1 MPTVHSIQ
9 TTNRVLEGED
19 AAPDGTDNTVI
30 DTPAEDTN
38 AGSDEVTEKEMG
50 AYYYYYTY
58 TDGTEDSAPDGNDN
72 TVIDTPAEDTNAGSD
87 EVLVEEVDTYYY
99 YYTYPDDTDTST
111 PDGNDNTVIDTPAED
126 TNAGSNEVTEEEEIY
141 YYYYTYPDDTDASTP
156 DGNDNTVIDTP
167 AEDTNAGSDEVIE
180 EEEIYYYY
188 TDTDDTDASTPD
200 GNDNTVIDTSTD
212 DTNTGSDEVTEEE
225 EIYYYYT
232 DTDDTDTSTP
242 DGNDNI
248 VIDTSADDTNTGS
261 DKVTEEEEIYYYYTD
276 TDDTDASTPDGN
288 DNTVIDTSTDDT
300 NTGSDEVTEEA
311 VDSNAE
317 VTLDADDKIEGTDT
331 SIAEGTDG
339 RDSVEEQFTSR
350 RCPLAYLTKNTIHM
364 DDLSFTFAIEA
375 DTTMV
380 DEVITKARSGLLDNI
395 SDTSLACAV
404 NRKRRLSGPDHPAGI
419 YEIRYLEKEDMKK
432 VSECYQSIHGNS
444 CFVYTGILRLIS
456 DQTITLDEHNLVST
470 RIQNYVNSVEIGV
483 DNVSSSVYLGP
494 EIPHVSLAPKNNTV
508 DHSAI
513 AISVSFFIAL
523 LLFVVYN
530 YKISRTRKRRVTFNL
545 EE

>member
-1 MPTVHSIQ
+1 MPTVHIIQ

-19 AAPDGTDNTVI
+19 AAPDGNDNTVI

-38 AGSDEVTEKEMG
+38 AGSDEVTEEEMG

-72 TVIDTPAEDTNAGSD
+72 TVIETPAEDTNAGS
-87 EVLVEEVDTYYY
+87 E
-99 YYTYPDDTDTST
+99 
-111 PDGNDNTVIDTPAED
+111 
-126 TNAGSNEVTEEEEIY
+126 EVTEEEEIY

-156 DGNDNTVIDTP
+156 DGNDNTVIDT
-167 AEDTNAGSDEVIE
+167 
-180 EEEIYYYY
+180 
-188 TDTDDTDASTPD
+188 
-200 GNDNTVIDTSTD
+200 STD
-212 DTNTGSDEVTEEE
+212 DTNTGSDEV
-225 EIYYYYT
+225 
-232 DTDDTDTSTP
+232 S
-242 DGNDNI
+242 
-248 VIDTSADDTNTGS
+248 
-261 DKVTEEEEIYYYYTD
+261 
-276 TDDTDASTPDGN
+276 
-288 DNTVIDTSTDDT
+288 
-300 NTGSDEVTEEA
+300 EEA

-375 DTTMV
+375 DATMV

-404 NRKRRLSGPDHPAGI
+404 NRKRRLSGRDHPAGI

-508 DHSAI
+508 DHSAV

>member
-1 MPTVHSIQ
+1 MPTVHIIQ

-19 AAPDGTDNTVI
+19 AAPDGNDNTVI

-38 AGSDEVTEKEMG
+38 AGSDEVTEKGMG

-72 TVIDTPAEDTNAGSD
+72 TVIDTPAEDTNVGSD

-111 PDGNDNTVIDTPAED
+111 PDGNDNTVIETPAED
-126 TNAGSNEVTEEEEIY
+126 TNAGSEEVTEEEEIY

-167 AEDTNAGSDEVIE
+167 AEDTNA
-180 EEEIYYYY
+180 
-188 TDTDDTDASTPD
+188 
-200 GNDNTVIDTSTD
+200 
-212 DTNTGSDEVTEEE
+212 GSDEVTEEE

-288 DNTVIDTSTDDT
+288 DNTVIDTSADDT

-375 DTTMV
+375 DATMV

-404 NRKRRLSGPDHPAGI
+404 NRKRRLSGRDHPAGI

-483 DNVSSSVYLGP
+483 ENVSSSVYLGP

-508 DHSAI
+508 DHSAV